1 MAAINYRIATLN
13 HNFLTFFPRT
23 NCKLRIHK
31 NCSKKHLS
39 LTTHTEFRSN
49 FSSTYSSYISFYF
62 ILYLSWNS
70 WFFLHILHRH
80 LTSSRDFIL
89 PFPIHSVDFDGKKS
103 FISFQKL
110 MRNLRKSWAKVC
122 VKFSTFLSEEII
134 FFSKFSVHF
143 QSGFPRVKKW
153 RTYSFCT

>member
-89 PFPIHSVDFDGKKS
+89 PFPIHSVDFDGKKVS
-103 FISFQKL
+103 SRFKNWWEIWENLEQKFAL
-110 MRNLRKSWAKVC
+110 NSPLFYQK
-122 VKFSTFLSEEII
+122 I
-134 FFSKFSVHF
+134 
-143 QSGFPRVKKW
+143 
-153 RTYSFCT
+153 